1 MTARK
6 NRRKRPPRRQRE
18 FRPHGCWDHVIIAPL
33 WVGFD
38 VNLGTLLR
46 TCDAVGA
53 CMAVPATT
61 HYRRALD
68 KGDTLPKRPHVH
80 WINGETNRWL
90 ARQRRDGKR
99 ILAVEVADDALPL
112 TLLEPA
118 RQPTVLLLG
127 NERSGIPHDAL
138 RLADACVSIPMIG
151 IGLSLNVAVA
161 GSLVAYR
168 LAGLS

>member
-6 NRRKRPPRRQRE
+6 NRRKAPPKRQRE
-18 FRPHGCWDHVIIAPL
+18 FRRHGCWDHLIIAPL
-33 WVGFD
+33 WAEYS

-53 CMAVPATT
+53 CMAVPA
-61 HYRRALD
+61 HNHFRKALD
-68 KGDTLPKRPHVH
+68 RGDTLPRRPHLH
-80 WINGETNRWL
+80 WIDGTTSRWI
-90 ARQRRDGKR
+90 ARQRHDGKR
-99 ILAVEVADDALPL
+99 IVAVEVADDALPL

-127 NERSGIPHDAL
+127 NEGSGIPDEAL
-138 RLADACVSIPMIG
+138 DLADQFVQIPMIG